1 MRQAG
6 SAERSARRAGPRPSR
21 VHARATGNARRHGLT
36 VPIRLDPRWRA
47 AVVALERTLV
57 REAPTARAF
66 AGRAAEGV
74 VELRRIAQARAAF
87 IGAFEGE
94 ATLDLLRRLDRYESL
109 AYAKKDKALRV
120 IAAHRLV
127 RDCAEALRCCSKVA
141 IRKSSVCGEL
151 RDPEAFDTAVRPAS
165 GGDELGDRARRPRH
179 PAHPRPPRGAQ
190 RHGTGERG
198 GGSPT
203 RPSRSVLTSGSRWR
217 YRGARAFCAGFDLK
231 YAAGLKA
238 SAGRSSRSTFRKA
251 MARCRAARWGPHG
264 LRCRSRRFA
273 AVPRPD
279 GKPGPHRDRRAV
291 RGAVAEAR
299 PARRGDHARLAP
311 QRPRHPLGRAE
322 PCTRD
327 VGRRPHLRDLVGP
340 FCIPRNRGRV
350 GAGCARSR
358 SSHRCAGLKRDGF
371 TLSRHARA

>member
-141 IRKSSVCGEL
+141 IRKSSAREEL
-151 RDPEAFDTAVRPAS
+151 RDPETSDTAVRPAS
-165 GGDELGDRARRPRH
+165 GGDELDDRARRLRH

-190 RHGTGERG
+190 RQWNRRARWRVTDAPLTLGADKRQSVAVPWGAGVLRRLRSQICGGAEGERRPLFALNFPEG
-198 GGSPT
+198 DGEVPRGPMGPA
-203 RPSRSVLTSGSRWR
+203 RPSLSKPAVCRGS
-217 YRGARAFCAGFDLK
+217 
-231 YAAGLKA
+231 
-238 SAGRSSRSTFRKA
+238 
-251 MARCRAARWGPHG
+251 
-264 LRCRSRRFA
+264 
-273 AVPRPD
+273 
-279 GKPGPHRDRRAV
+279 
-291 RGAVAEAR
+291 
-299 PARRGDHARLAP
+299 AP
-311 QRPRHPLGRAE
+311 
-322 PCTRD
+322 
-327 VGRRPHLRDLVGP
+327 
-340 FCIPRNRGRV
+340 
-350 GAGCARSR
+350 
-358 SSHRCAGLKRDGF
+358 
-371 TLSRHARA
+371 